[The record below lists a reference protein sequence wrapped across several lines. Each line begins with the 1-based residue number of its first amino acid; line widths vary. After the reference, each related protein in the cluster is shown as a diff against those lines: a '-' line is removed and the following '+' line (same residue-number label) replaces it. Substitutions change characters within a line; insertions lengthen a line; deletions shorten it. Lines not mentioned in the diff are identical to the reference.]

1 MVSKEDIE
9 KYLRK
14 SGDQFIYED
23 NIVVNDHGFMSWMID
38 TDGSFVALNVYG
50 DGEYWDSFIMQLAEK
65 LGCTKARFA
74 TRRNPKAF
82 ERKFGYKIAGYIME
96 KEV

>member
-1 MVSKEDIE
+1 VISQEDIK
-9 KYLRK
+9 KYLKK

-23 NIVVNDHGFMSWMID
+23 NIIVNEHGFMSWMLD
-38 TDGSFVALNVYG
+38 TDGAFVALNVYG
-50 DGEYWDSFIMQLAEK
+50 DGDYWDSFIMQLAEK

-74 TRRNPKAF
+74 TRRNPKTF
-82 ERKFGYKIAGYIME
+82 EKKFGYKIAGYIME

>member
-9 KYLRK
+9 KYLKK

-23 NIVVNDHGFMSWMID
+23 NIVVNDHGFLSWMID
-38 TDGSFVALNVYG
+38 SEGAFFGLNVYG
-50 DGEYWDSFIMQLAEK
+50 DGKYWDDFSIALAK
-65 LGCTKARFA
+65 QLGCKKIKFS
-74 TRRNPKAF
+74 TRRNPKVW
-82 ERKFGYKIAGYIME
+82 EKKFGYNIAGYIME